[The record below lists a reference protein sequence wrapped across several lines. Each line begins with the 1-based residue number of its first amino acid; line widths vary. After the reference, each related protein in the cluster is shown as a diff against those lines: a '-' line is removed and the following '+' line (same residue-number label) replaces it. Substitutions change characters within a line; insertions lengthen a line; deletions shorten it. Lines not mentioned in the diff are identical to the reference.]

1 MERQMM
7 RAMLGL
13 MGGLALLVVSCGGG
27 GGGTS
32 SIPLATS
39 SNQRTASSNAGSI
52 TLRIDNLSL
61 NANDTTP
68 FSVVLNSSNGHPVGQ
83 GTPVTI
89 VADTGLSVSIPGS
102 TTTGTTITALTGAD
116 GSVSGGATATGQ
128 AAGALALVAS
138 APDTP
143 FSGLS
148 VALTILVSPPPPPPT
163 QTPTE
168 TPTQGTPTVTPTPSV
183 TTAPTATVTPTP
195 TPTPQPCA
203 DVQTIIAQSDSP
215 NISSQAGGSSN
226 ITAVVFDSNNMSVP
240 RVNVLFDVQ
249 PRIASFS
256 QIVRTTDDNGMATT
270 TLTIPPGSNLG
281 PLSVSTSAC
290 GKSGTVTVNIVSGV
304 STKPVTTVVL
314 QADPSTV
321 GNLSGGTINLSA
333 AVFDSDNAPING
345 LDVLFITPLGRV
357 NPLTDRTGTT
367 GSQSGIAS
375 SVLQIPVG
383 APEGPVKINALAGG
397 LIGSTTVTIVAGRV
411 PPGTINPGVPPG
423 EPAGITLG
431 ASPTR
436 MQVTG
441 TGGTELATV
450 IGRVFDNNGNPLSG
464 VRVHYHVVTAQSA
477 QGAVILPVTTP
488 VPTGTPAPT
497 PATLC
502 PPDDPVS
509 VSDVAGFA
517 VIQVHSGSQPGAV
530 MVAACVDTTI
540 NDVPSPISE
549 QQTLLTVTS
558 GPVSRLNVG
567 VNAKFSDNNDGTLLT
582 MLSAIVTDAQGN
594 PVEDGTSVFFEV
606 VPTDDPTDP
615 ARDVALVGNA
625 ITNASPPCDTAQFEA
640 QTGLPISP
648 QPGDAITC
656 LKYPLRLQG
665 TEIQVR
671 VSVAGVV
678 NNVNGQP
685 LALPGHIGDLEVS
698 VAPSTIS
705 VSATQDG
712 PAVVQASVFDANL
725 DPVRNVR
732 VRFVTSVGT
741 IDHSALSGSD
751 GVADAT
757 LTIPAGT
764 ASGTA
769 TLRVAGGGLQVI
781 NISVPIV
788 NTGGGVTPTPGGT
801 GQPGALRF
809 VSVQPDTIG
818 VRGSGLPEQS
828 ILTFQVT
835 DALGNALGGI
845 PVNFSIAQVS
855 NEKISP
861 AQALSDADGNVHA
874 TLTSG
879 ERAMSIQVTAQVT
892 SVSPPITTRST
903 AVDILGGPPSQ
914 ANFSLAH
921 QFNNISGR
929 VTFGLQNKIT
939 AFVAD
944 RFGNPVPPGTA
955 VNFTTKSGA
964 IGNPTTTNA
973 LGQATATL
981 VSQEPVTDTGIVDTL
996 ATTMG
1001 ERPFIDVN
1009 GNGVCDGNDQL
1020 LPVSEPFYDANC
1032 NGVYD
1037 PGEDFIDLNGNGQ
1050 FDTDQGSGSPTCG
1063 DQIVLFKNTC
1073 STFSAQTSA
1082 LLLSSGSGPVASG
1095 GSRDFTLLVSD
1106 NPDMLGNPGVGN
1118 PIVGGSTVSI
1128 SVSGGRGKIN
1138 GVSSFTLPDAM
1149 TLDHLSG
1156 INRFPFTVSDGNA
1169 AATTGETDVIIATV
1183 TSDTQSL
1190 PAGGNGSVTLQ
1201 SGITF
1206 LAAPT
1211 PTPTI
1216 TPAPTATATPTPS
1229 PVPPA
1234 LVPTQTT
1241 LSAGTGAPPTACNG
1255 GTQTFVVT
1263 GGSPP
1268 FAVFGGGGCI
1278 SATSIPTSGGSF
1290 IFTAGD
1296 TIGNFSITVTDALGK
1311 AASAGVVVQGPPTPT
1326 STPTAPPTSTAPPTA
1341 TKVPTPAPA
1350 HIQVALFVN
1359 QAGNNGDGTLSS
1371 VISALVTDING
1382 VAVNDG
1388 IPVDFS
1394 IVPTSPTPSIPAGAS
1409 VTSPALTGQAQPCTL
1424 NFSVVPQPGDA
1435 LSCVKYDAALQGT
1448 AVTIQA
1454 QVQTPSGPIS
1464 DAQTIILPDLRP
1476 PTPTA
1481 IATNTPLVS
1490 ATPTSPGGPTSTPTP
1505 TSTSTP
1511 TSTPT
1516 PPAGSIQFMG
1526 ATPTA
1531 IGVHGSGLPEQSTL
1545 TFRVNNVLGVPIP
1558 GVTVNF
1564 ALSGTGSEGLSP
1576 LWAVTDQNG
1585 LVSTAVASGTQA
1597 TSVRVTATLASNP
1610 SITAQSTAV
1619 SILGAPP
1626 DFNHF
1631 SMAAQKLNIP
1641 GRVTFGLQDQISA
1654 YVNDRFG
1661 NAVPLGTSVSFITNA
1676 ASVVSPTMTDA
1687 NGVATAT
1694 LLSEGIVPPSGVVT
1708 VLAYTHGEESFLD
1721 NNGNGVFDAG
1731 DTILTDDVPE
1741 PFIDFRPYPPA
1752 DAACTVPAPSWLCNN
1767 RFDPNTQFE
1776 FFVDTNGNGV
1786 WDSVGTT
1793 GIGQGTHGVWD
1804 NNILVFDVFPVTF
1817 SGPTQAPILDGCSPG
1832 PCSGFHL
1839 LPGQSMSFT
1848 IDVHDDLVNPLAGGS
1863 TIAITSSG
1871 GTITGGSITL
1881 PDGES
1886 FNRLING
1893 LTRFSFILSVDST
1906 VTNTTPANITVTI
1919 TSPNGNLTS
1928 ILTGG
1933 VVGP

>member
-1 MERQMM
+1 MERQMR
-7 RAMLGL
+7 RARLGL
-13 MGGLALLVVSCGGG
+13 IAGLALLVVSCGGG

-39 SNQRTASSNAGSI
+39 GNQRTASSNAGSI
-52 TLRIDNLSL
+52 TLRIDNLNL

-68 FSVVLNSSNGHPVGQ
+68 FSVVLNSSNGHPVGE
-83 GTPVTI
+83 GTTVTI

-102 TTTGTTITALTGAD
+102 TTTGTTTTALTGAD
-116 GSVSGGATATGQ
+116 GSVSGGGTATGQ

-138 APDTP
+138 APDAP

-148 VALTILVSPPPPPPT
+148 VALTILVSPPAAPST

-168 TPTQGTPTVTPTPSV
+168 TPTQGTPTVTLTPSV

-215 NISSQAGGSSN
+215 NISSQAGGSTN

-256 QIVRTTDDNGMATT
+256 QIVRATDDNGMATT

-290 GKSGTVTVNIVSGV
+290 GKSGSVTVNIVSGV
-304 STKPVTTVVL
+304 STKPVTKVVL

-383 APEGPVKINALAGG
+383 APEGPVAINALAGG

-423 EPAGITLG
+423 EPAGVTLG

-517 VIQVHSGSQPGAV
+517 VIQVHSGSQPGPV

-558 GPVSRLNVG
+558 GPVSRLNVSA
-567 VNAKFSDNNDGTLLT
+567 NAKFSDNNDGTLLT
-582 MLSAIVTDAQGN
+582 VLSAIVIDAQGN

-606 VPTDDPTDP
+606 VPSDDPTDP

-625 ITNASPPCDTAQFEA
+625 ITDESPPCDTVQFES
-640 QTGLPISP
+640 QTGIPISP

-656 LKYPLRLQG
+656 LKYPTRLQG

-685 LALPGHIGDLEVS
+685 LTLPGHIGDLEVS
-698 VAPSTIS
+698 VAPGTIS
-705 VSATQDG
+705 VSATEDG
-712 PAVVQASVFDANL
+712 SAVVQASVFDANL

-741 IDHSALSGSD
+741 IDHSALSDSD
-751 GVADAT
+751 GVAQAT

-769 TLRVAGGGLQVI
+769 TLRVAGGGLQVSD
-781 NISVPIV
+781 ISVPIV

-801 GQPGALRF
+801 GGQPSALRF

-903 AVDILGGPPSQ
+903 AVNILGGPPSQ
-914 ANFSLAH
+914 PNFSLAH

-964 IGNPTTTNA
+964 IGNQTTTNA

-981 VSQEPVTDTGIVDTL
+981 VSQEPVTDTGIVVTL
-996 ATTMG
+996 ATTVG
-1001 ERPFIDVN
+1001 ERPFVDVN
-1009 GNGVCDGNDQL
+1009 GNGVCDVTDQL

-1032 NGVYD
+1032 NGTYD
-1037 PGEDFIDLNGNGQ
+1037 DGEDFIDLNGNGR
-1050 FDTDQGSGSPTCG
+1050 FDTDQGSGSPACG
-1063 DQIVLFKNTC
+1063 DQIVVFANTC
-1073 STFSAQTSA
+1073 TTFSAHTSA
-1082 LLLSSGSGPVASG
+1082 LLLPSGSGPVPSG

-1106 NPDMLGNPGVGN
+1106 NPDMLGSPGVGN

-1128 SVSGGRGKIN
+1128 TVNGGRGKIN
-1138 GVSSFTLPDAM
+1138 GLSSFTLPDAM

-1156 INRFPFTVSDGNA
+1156 INRFPFSVSDGNP
-1169 AATTGETDVIIATV
+1169 AATTDETDVIIATV
-1183 TSDTQSL
+1183 TSDRESL

-1201 SGITF
+1201 SAITF
-1206 LAAPT
+1206 LAVPSPT
-1211 PTPTI
+1211 PT
-1216 TPAPTATATPTPS
+1216 
-1229 PVPPA
+1229 V
-1234 LVPTQTT
+1234 
-1241 LSAGTGAPPTACNG
+1241 APPTN
-1255 GTQTFVVT
+1255 
-1263 GGSPP
+1263 
-1268 FAVFGGGGCI
+1268 
-1278 SATSIPTSGGSF
+1278 
-1290 IFTAGD
+1290 
-1296 TIGNFSITVTDALGK
+1296 
-1311 AASAGVVVQGPPTPT
+1311 
-1326 STPTAPPTSTAPPTA
+1326 TAPPTA

-1371 VISALVTDING
+1371 VISALITDING
-1382 VAVNDG
+1382 VTVNDG

-1409 VTSPALTGQAQPCTL
+1409 VTSPGLTGQAQPCTL

-1448 AVTIQA
+1448 AVTIRA

-1531 IGVHGSGLPEQSTL
+1531 IGVHGSGLPEQATL

-1558 GVTVNF
+1558 GVTVQF
-1564 ALSGTGSEGLSP
+1564 TLSGTGSEGLSP

-1597 TSVRVTATLASNP
+1597 TSVRVTATLSTNP
-1610 SITAQSTAV
+1610 AITAQSTAV

-1626 DFNHF
+1626 AFNHF

-1641 GRVTFGLQDQISA
+1641 GRVTFGLQDKISA

-1661 NAVPLGTSVSFITNA
+1661 NAVPPGTSVSFITNA
-1676 ASVVSPTMTDA
+1676 ASVVSPTTTDA
-1687 NGVATAT
+1687 SGVATAT
-1694 LLSEGIVPPSGVVT
+1694 LLSEGLVPPSGVVT
-1708 VLAYTHGEESFLD
+1708 VLAYTHGEESFND
-1721 NNGNGVFDAG
+1721 NNGNGIFDAG

-1752 DAACTVPAPSWLCNN
+1752 DAACTVPAPSWLCND

-1776 FFVDTNGNGV
+1776 FFTDTNGNGV

-1804 NNILVFDVFPVTF
+1804 NNIRVFDVFPVTF
-1817 SGPTQAPILDGCSPG
+1817 SGPTQAPILESCSPG

-1839 LPGQSMSFT
+1839 LPGESMSFT

-1863 TIAITSSG
+1863 TIAVTSSG
-1871 GTITGGSITL
+1871 GTITGGSISL

-1886 FNRLING
+1886 FNRLVNG
-1893 LTRFSFILSVDST
+1893 LTRFSFVLSVDST
-1906 VTNTTPANITVTI
+1906 ITTTTPANITVTI
-1919 TSPNGNLTS
+1919 SSPNGNVAVVLTS
-1928 ILTGG
+1928 G